1 MADALAG
8 VRVLDFSRLV
18 AGGIAGML
26 LADFG
31 ADVVKVELP
40 GAGDPLRQWTAGGQ
54 PFWWNVYA
62 RNKRLVTLNLKQPEG
77 RDLLRRLLPR
87 FDVMIESFVPGTLE
101 SLDLGWDVLKAWH
114 PRLILLRISGWGQT
128 GLTASARDSARWSR
142 PRAGS
147 PR

>member
-1 MADALAG
+1 MRVRVSVETRDSMHSSCIVADALAG

-77 RDLLRRLLPR
+77 RDLLRRLCR
-87 FDVMIESFVPGTLE
+87 
-101 SLDLGWDVLKAWH
+101 
-114 PRLILLRISGWGQT
+114 
-128 GLTASARDSARWSR
+128 AST
-142 PRAGS
+142 
-147 PR
+147 